1 MIDLPTLQAILAL
14 GALLMLIVSLFYWM
28 LHNTERNI
36 REEWQNGICNFRAD
50 MLDQMNVRMDHL
62 TNQMNARIDQ
72 SSDQMN
78 ARMDH
83 LTDQMNARMDH
94 LTDQMN
100 ARMDHLTDQMNAR
113 IDRSN
118 DQMNARM
125 DRLSDR
131 MDQLSDHMHQLSD
144 QMDRNHRE
152 ILALLENH
160 THADGTPAVFHQVTV
175 GDSDS

>member
-36 REEWQNGICNFRAD
+36 REEWRSSIRDFRAD
-50 MLDQMNVRMDHL
+50 MLDQMNERMDHL
-62 TNQMNARIDQ
+62 TNQMNARIDR

-83 LTDQMNARMDH
+83 FA
-94 LTDQMN
+94 
-100 ARMDHLTDQMNAR
+100 
-113 IDRSN
+113 

-131 MDQLSDHMHQLSD
+131 MDHLSDRMDQLSD

-152 ILALLENH
+152 VLALLENH
-160 THADGTPAVFHQVTV
+160 THADGTPAVFHRVTAE
-175 GDSDS
+175 GSDS